1 MLIKWPSISWNSET
15 CRHLYFLVWIVMCG
29 DWKWWW
35 WAHMFSIHCWRGH
48 YAGQTEAATF
58 YNYLFRLC
66 IIVYLQNGSFL
77 PIENIFYEQVDLGS
91 LLQNVWYFGGGC
103 FSDIRRDWTWTW
115 SDLISDQVLGTG
127 GWCCVGKLEF
137 RLGCAIW
144 FTHWNPFG
152 SPWKILKAYGSS
164 WNPLEDI
171 SI

>member
-66 IIVYLQNGSFL
+66 IMVYRMDNSCRLKISSMNKWIWARFFRMSDTLVVDAFL
-77 PIENIFYEQVDLGS
+77 I
-91 LLQNVWYFGGGC
+91 
-103 FSDIRRDWTWTW
+103 
-115 SDLISDQVLGTG
+115 SDLIGLGPDLIWSQIRFWGPVGGVVLESLSL
-127 GWCCVGKLEF
+127 GWDVQFDSLIEILLEAHERSWKLMDPH
-137 RLGCAIW
+137 G
-144 FTHWNPFG
+144 
-152 SPWKILKAYGSS
+152 IL
-164 WNPLEDI
+164 
-171 SI
+171 